1 MTKRPAQSGTH
12 ATGQQRRDSETS
24 ADPFT
29 QAFPAP
35 PGLQVQ
41 FIGSG
46 DAFGSG
52 GRFQTCIGLTAG
64 GHRVL
69 VDCGAS
75 SLIAMKRLGIALNSV
90 EAVLLTHLHGDH
102 YGGLP
107 FFILESQLYTKRTAP
122 LLIGGPPGTPER
134 LKEAME
140 ALFRNSSTVQ
150 RRFEICHVE
159 WQPLQRAEIG
169 PALVTPFPVVHGSGA
184 PPFALRVELGGRT
197 VTYSGDTEWAPS
209 LPDAARDADLFICEC
224 LRFDKPVKFHLDYGT
239 LRAHAAELRPK
250 RLLLTHLGPDM
261 LAQRHNL
268 DWETAED
275 GMVVEL

>member
-1 MTKRPAQSGTH
+1 MPKRPAQSASAASG
-12 ATGQQRRDSETS
+12 ADQLRVGTS
-24 ADPFT
+24 AST
-29 QAFPAP
+29 PAQSASP
-35 PGLQVQ
+35 SPALQVR

-90 EAVLLTHLHGDH
+90 EAILITHLHGDH

-134 LKEAME
+134 LTEAME
-140 ALFRNSSTVQ
+140 ALFRNSSKTQ
-150 RRFEICHVE
+150 RRFELRHVE
-159 WQPLQRAEIG
+159 WQPNLRTEIG

-197 VTYSGDTEWAPS
+197 VTYSGDTEWAPA

-224 LRFDKPVKFHLDYGT
+224 LQFDKPVKFHLDYGT
-239 LRAHAAELRPK
+239 LRAHAGELSPK

-261 LAQRHNL
+261 LARRSEL
-268 DWETAED
+268 VWESSED